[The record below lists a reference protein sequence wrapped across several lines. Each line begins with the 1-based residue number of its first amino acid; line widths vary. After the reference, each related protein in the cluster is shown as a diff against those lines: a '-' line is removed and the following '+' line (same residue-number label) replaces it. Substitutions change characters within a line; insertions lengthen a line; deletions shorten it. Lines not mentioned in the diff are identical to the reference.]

1 MHRDKAIENLAAELQ
16 ITQREKRGEKLR
28 QEIIQKI
35 RSLVLHDMPALL
47 ALLYRVDVSED
58 KLRASIEE
66 NKGTDSA
73 LLITDMLIERQ
84 LQKMILRKKNSDN
97 NKGEN
102 IPEDEKW

>member
-1 MHRDKAIENLAAELQ
+1 MDRDKAIENLADDLQ
-16 ITQREKRGEKLR
+16 ILLREKRGEKLR
-28 QEIIQKI
+28 QEIIEKI

-47 ALLYRVDVSED
+47 AILYRVDVSED
-58 KLRASIEE
+58 KLRASMED

-84 LQKMILRKKNSDN
+84 LQKMILRKKNSTRTS
-97 NKGEN
+97 GEN